1 MAYSC
6 GYPDTMNKQV
16 SMETNDRSPLAC
28 WDGYERVPGTKEFSK
43 GSCRKKQIIMKLPSN
58 GVAKELRHYI
68 GSLFIFLFVIGIIIV
83 LIQFPV
89 LDTNKEVVM
98 MLICTISASI
108 GIVVSTIT
116 GAKPDDVT
124 ALKTS
129 LEKKEH
135 HIELL
140 VSAKDQLEQMVIN
153 LQKQMLDNQDAVMD
167 KIILKAAMDFDDK
180 NNPPKCECGDK
191 SKNECNCK
199 NNEE

>member
-1 MAYSC
+1 
-6 GYPDTMNKQV
+6 
-16 SMETNDRSPLAC
+16 
-28 WDGYERVPGTKEFSK
+28 
-43 GSCRKKQIIMKLPSN
+43 MKLPSN
-58 GVAKELRHYI
+58 GVAKELRHYV

-98 MLICTISASI
+98 MLIGTISASI

-167 KIILKAAMDFDDK
+167 KIILKAAMDFDEK
-180 NNPPKCECGDK
+180 NNPPKCECGE
-191 SKNECNCK
+191 KNR
-199 NNEE
+199 